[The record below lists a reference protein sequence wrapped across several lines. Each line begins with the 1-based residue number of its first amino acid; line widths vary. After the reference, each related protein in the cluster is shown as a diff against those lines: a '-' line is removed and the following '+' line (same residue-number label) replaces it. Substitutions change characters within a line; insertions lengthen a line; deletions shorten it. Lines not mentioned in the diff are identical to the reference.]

1 MHDGGPHLTRRQVA
15 ITGVGVVSSLGL
27 GLPAYLDALA
37 AGRSGIGPISL
48 FDASTY
54 PTRIAGEVRAI
65 GETAAGREPAL
76 MADRKIAFA
85 VEAVR
90 QAVRDAFGSDAI
102 PYPPERRGLSLG
114 VGLEIIR
121 VEDLTRASDA
131 SNTLDMSKL
140 AANLATQDPLT
151 SFRVPADVGP
161 QQVAQR
167 HDLAGPRLVNVSACV
182 AGTQAIG
189 QAMRMIRRGFD
200 GVFLA
205 GGADSMV
212 NPLAVAGFG
221 LLQATTTANDLGPRA
236 SRPFDRLRDGF
247 VLGEG
252 AAVLVLEELRAAQ
265 ARGARVY
272 ALVEGYGTSLDAYK
286 ITDPDEAGL
295 GARES
300 MRRALADAHLE
311 PGALGYVNAH
321 GTSTKKND
329 AVETLAIHAVF
340 GEHARQLP
348 VSSTKSM
355 IGHAISAAGALE
367 AAACLLCFERDLLPP
382 TINFVNPDPA
392 CALDV
397 VPNVARPARV
407 DSVLSNSF
415 GFGGQNASVVFRR
428 FE

>member
-1 MHDGGPHLTRRQVA
+1 MTARHVA
-15 ITGVGVVSSLGL
+15 ITGAGVVSSLGL

-37 AGRSGIGPISL
+37 AGRSGVGEISL

-65 GETAAGREPAL
+65 AETEAGRDPSL

-85 VEAVR
+85 VEAAR
-90 QAVRDAFGSDAI
+90 QAVLDAFPDGMTYDAA
-102 PYPPERRGLSLG
+102 RRGLSLG

-131 SNTLDMSKL
+131 SNTLDLSRL
-140 AANLATQDPLT
+140 AENLAVQDPLT
-151 SFRVPADVGP
+151 SFRVPADVAA
-161 QQVAQR
+161 QHVARR
-167 HDLAGPRLVNVSACV
+167 HALEGPRLVNVSACV

-189 QAMRMIRRGFD
+189 QAFRLIRRGFD

-205 GGADSMV
+205 GGTDSMV

-221 LLQATTTANDLGPRA
+221 LLQATTTQNELGPRA

-252 AAVLVLEELRAAQ
+252 AAVLVLEELEAARR
-265 ARGARVY
+265 RGARVY

-286 ITDPDEAGL
+286 ITDPDEQGL
-295 GARES
+295 GAQAC
-300 MRRALADAHLE
+300 MRRALADARLDRV
-311 PGALGYVNAH
+311 GYVNAH

-329 AVETLAIHAVF
+329 VVETLAIRAVF
-340 GEHARQLP
+340 ADAPPP

-355 IGHAISAAGALE
+355 IGHTISAAGALE
-367 AAACLLCFERDLLPP
+367 AAACLLCFQRDLLPP
-382 TINFVNPDPA
+382 TINHQNADPA

-397 VPNVARPARV
+397 VPNVARAARV
-407 DSVLSNSF
+407 DTVLSNSF
-415 GFGGQNASVVFRR
+415 GFGGQNASLVLRR
-428 FE
+428 YV